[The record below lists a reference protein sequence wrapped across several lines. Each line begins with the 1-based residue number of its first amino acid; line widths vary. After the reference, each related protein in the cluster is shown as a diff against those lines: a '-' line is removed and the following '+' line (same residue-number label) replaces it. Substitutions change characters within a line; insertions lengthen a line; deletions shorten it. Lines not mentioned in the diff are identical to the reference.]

1 MTKGQFQ
8 ATGGTQHSGPA
19 ALYSGMPGTRV
30 KSPKQTLKVHRRG
43 DTVRL
48 TATVTRVD
56 DDEDDPRRRRV
67 TVTIPG
73 YPIPITLSEATLLGE
88 DG

>member
-1 MTKGQFQ
+1 
-8 ATGGTQHSGPA
+8 
-19 ALYSGMPGTRV
+19 MPMFSDMAKSRV
-30 KSPKQTLKVHRRG
+30 PSPRETLKVRRKG

-56 DDEDDPRRRRV
+56 DEENPHLRRV

-73 YPIPITLSEATLLGE
+73 YPIPITLPDAFLNGDE
-88 DG
+88 